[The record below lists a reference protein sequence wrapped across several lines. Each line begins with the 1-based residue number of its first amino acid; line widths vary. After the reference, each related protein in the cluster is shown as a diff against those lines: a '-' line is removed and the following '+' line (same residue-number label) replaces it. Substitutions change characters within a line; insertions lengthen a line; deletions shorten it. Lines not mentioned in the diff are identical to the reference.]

1 MPRFHWKGRS
11 TAGHEIEGDT
21 SAASKDA
28 VVAQLGG
35 QGITV
40 TTVSST
46 GDAAAEASG
55 SSAPAHTA
63 VAQPLSMSERLARD
77 RASSK
82 PRPFCG
88 ALVASGFFVG
98 ALALGYFVPVT
109 FVRCERSAG
118 SVTCTLSEKDLGF
131 VTIREQS
138 LAAVTKV
145 DVEPRASEHLSDG
158 RDQSRL
164 VLANAAGASIRP
176 SGWDHYGGPV
186 RTYSGRR
193 QTGEREP
200 TVGATTDAMRRDI
213 AAFLEDSTSAGVSS
227 WQGQYVPLLIAGVLA
242 GIGLLI
248 LGLSALALFQGP
260 TDWIYAMTGRLAA
273 AAAASRRQQ
282 GR

>member
-11 TAGHEIEGDT
+11 AAGHEIEGDT

-28 VVAQLGG
+28 VVAQLRG
-35 QGITV
+35 QGIMV
-40 TTVSST
+40 TTISNT
-46 GDAAAEASG
+46 GDAEAEASG
-55 SSAPAHTA
+55 AGVPAPPADA
-63 VAQPLSMSERLARD
+63 RRLSVSERLARD

-82 PRPFCG
+82 PRPFRG
-88 ALVASGFFVG
+88 ALIASGFFVG

-118 SVTCTLSEKDLGF
+118 SVACTLSEKDLGL
-131 VTIREQS
+131 VTVREQS
-138 LAAVTKV
+138 LSGVTKV
-145 DVEPRASEHLSDG
+145 DVESRASGHLSDG

-164 VLANAAGASIRP
+164 VLANGAGTSIRP
-176 SGWDHYGGPV
+176 SGWDHYGG
-186 RTYSGRR
+186 R

-200 TVGATTDAMRRDI
+200 TVGATTDAMRREI
-213 AAFLEDSTSAGVSS
+213 AAFLEDSTSASVSS

-248 LGLSALALFQGP
+248 LGLSGLALFKGP

-273 AAAASRRQQ
+273 AADASRRQQ

>member
-46 GDAAAEASG
+46 GDAEAEASG

-82 PRPFCG
+82 PRPFRG

-118 SVTCTLSEKDLGF
+118 SVACTLSEKDLGL
-131 VTIREQS
+131 VTVREQS
-138 LAAVTKV
+138 LSGVTKV
-145 DVEPRASEHLSDG
+145 DVESRASGHLSDG

-164 VLANAAGASIRP
+164 VLANGAGTSIRP
-176 SGWDHYGGPV
+176 SGWDHYGG
-186 RTYSGRR
+186 R

-200 TVGATTDAMRRDI
+200 TVGATTDAMRREI
-213 AAFLEDSTSAGVSS
+213 AAFLEDSTSASVSS

-248 LGLSALALFQGP
+248 LGLSGLALFKGP

-273 AAAASRRQQ
+273 AADASRRQQ

>member
-11 TAGHEIEGDT
+11 AAGHEIEGDT

-40 TTVSST
+40 TTVSTTS
-46 GDAAAEASG
+46 DAEPEASG
-55 SSAPAHTA
+55 SSAPAQAA

-82 PRPFCG
+82 PRPFRG

-98 ALALGYFVPVT
+98 ALALGYFVPIT

-118 SVTCTLSEKDLGF
+118 SVACTLREKDLGL

-138 LAAVTKV
+138 LAAVTTV
-145 DVEPRASEHLSDG
+145 DVESRASEHLSDG

-164 VLANAAGASIRP
+164 VLGNAAGASIRP

-186 RTYSGRR
+186 RTYSGGR
-193 QTGEREP
+193 QTGEGEP
-200 TVGATTDAMRRDI
+200 TVGATTDAMRREI
-213 AAFLEDSTSAGVSS
+213 AAFLEDSTSASVSS

-273 AAAASRRQQ
+273 AAASRRQQ